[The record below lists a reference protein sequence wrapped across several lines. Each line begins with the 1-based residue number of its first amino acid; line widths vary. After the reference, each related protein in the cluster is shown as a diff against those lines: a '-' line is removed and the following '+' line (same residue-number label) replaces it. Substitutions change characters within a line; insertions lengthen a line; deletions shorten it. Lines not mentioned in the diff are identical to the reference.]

1 MTFTQNQ
8 IERPEDILF
17 MENAEI
23 KCEGPTNLIYEF
35 AGIFENFVRN
45 GNESRE
51 ALSLENTLW
60 AETVLAS

>member
-1 MTFTQNQ
+1 
-8 IERPEDILF
+8 

-35 AGIFENFVRN
+35 AGLFENFVRN

-60 AETVLAS
+60 AETVLASQGYIVGIVAYTGR